1 MSKSVPKSPTSTRRS
16 SSRPSSIARRSRAS
30 VPAPGVRRTV
40 PSPRVVSA
48 DAPGSTIPQRTIA
61 RRHVDTHL
69 AALGLSLKKPQ
80 MRTCIERELRR
91 MALTAGLETPPTP
104 IPIPA
109 PTPPP
114 SLLALRDVG
123 QVASGVAPSLLE
135 GGNRPYGVPP
145 PPVAPVTPYTDAQ
158 ESVARVVERLTTT
171 AHRLVTRLDP
181 VLQSSPT
188 GANGPSAATNI
199 SPTAFILAF
208 FEGTRLQVAHVA
220 DLLDTVCDRLV
231 L

>member
-1 MSKSVPKSPTSTRRS
+1 MSKSVPKSPTSKH
-16 SSRPSSIARRSRAS
+16 RPSPRPSTPARRARAS
-30 VPAPGVRRTV
+30 VAAPGVRRTV

-48 DAPGSTIPQRTIA
+48 DAPGLTIPQRTIA

-91 MALTAGLETPPTP
+91 MALAAGLETRPTP
-104 IPIPA
+104 ISA

-114 SLLALRDVG
+114 SLAALRDVG
-123 QVASGVAPSLLE
+123 QDASGIAPSLLE
-135 GGNRPYGVPP
+135 GGNRPYGVPA

-158 ESVARVVERLTTT
+158 ESVARIVERLTTT

-181 VLQSSPT
+181 VLQSSPASAS
-188 GANGPSAATNI
+188 GLSAATNS